1 MNLFPSRN
9 IFRSS
14 LLKLCPHIKR
24 SIFVLITKPLI
35 FIGQSFTYNF
45 PCPLIIFLDTCAHTH
60 PGVAHCTILLQS
72 SHCVEV
78 PVEEEVVAA
87 QARTLNSAPVGKVAI
102 YVLRPYAQQR
112 NTVSQVFVDDR
123 LAATLGPMTFF
134 RIVAE
139 QGTHRIRIET
149 TGVANREYEISGDA
163 TTYLQYQLS
172 ETFTTVR
179 GEITEQ
185 TEAQARARVARLDL
199 VKSAGALP

>member
-1 MNLFPSRN
+1 MRV
-9 IFRSS
+9 IF
-14 LLKLCPHIKR
+14 K
-24 SIFVLITKPLI
+24 VLIWVRLMMSILSNLLEATKVVHARHSKIAAYVSALVAIPILVA
-35 FIGQSFTYNF
+35 
-45 PCPLIIFLDTCAHTH
+45 CAHTH
-60 PGVAHCTILLQS
+60 PGVAHCTILPQS